1 MIIRGGENIYPR
13 GIEEFLLTHPAIADA
28 QIFGVSSEK
37 YGEEV
42 CAWIIPNLG
51 KTVTADEV
59 TAYCT
64 GQIAHYKIPRH
75 IRIVDEFIMTVT
87 GKAQKFE
94 MQKIMEADLQDDISC
109 SAPV

>member
-1 MIIRGGENIYPR
+1 MQ
-13 GIEEFLLTHPAIADA
+13 GILYI
-28 QIFGVSSEK
+28 VSVPIGNWEDITLRALK
-37 YGEEV
+37 VLEEV
-42 CAWIIPNLG
+42 VYILAESYKEGDKLLN
-51 KTVTADEV
+51 
-59 TAYCT
+59 
-64 GQIAHYKIPRH
+64 HYKIPRH